1 MSKIIKTLA
10 IETSCDDTSIGIVTF
25 DGETFAVEKIFA
37 YTQVKDHDMYWGV
50 VPEIASRLHS
60 DQIIP
65 VLQAIGLE
73 KIQEV
78 DCISVTTHP
87 GLPGSLLVGES
98 IANMLGEY
106 FNKPVVEVNHIVGHI
121 VSLFLDRKL
130 SEIQFPMLVLT
141 VSGGHNDLYLVNKD
155 RFLPS
160 QEWQGYVTQSESEES
175 SKSCM
180 DSSAKPQNNK
190 TSAEQMGSDTFIRGG
205 FSITK
210 LGTTLDDAAGE
221 CFDKVARML
230 WGPYPWGAW
239 IGQQALKGKEN
250 PEFDFNKIWL
260 SHEAFNFSFS
270 GLKGQIHNL
279 LHKRKQKGRI
289 PTEQEKYD
297 IAYAFQENVVEV
309 LSKKLVRAAMEYQ
322 APSLAISGG
331 VSAND
336 RRREYI
342 NKLAKNEQRLR
353 NNQPKSVDLG
363 HVWKFDV
370 YKPEKKLY
378 STDNAAMIWV
388 AGILKFSNV

>member
-1 MSKIIKTLA
+1 MTKIIKTLA
-10 IETSCDDTSIGIVTF
+10 IETSCDDTSVGIVSF
-25 DGETFAVEKIFA
+25 DGEVFSVEKIFA
-37 YTQVKDHDMYWGV
+37 YTQIKDHNKYWWV

-65 VLQAIGLE
+65 VIDAIGLE
-73 KIQEV
+73 AIKNV
-78 DCISVTTHP
+78 DHISVTTHP
-87 GLPGSLLVGES
+87 WLPWSLLVGES
-98 IANMLGEY
+98 IANMLGSY
-106 FNKPVVEVNHIVGHI
+106 FNKPVIEVNHVVGHI

-130 SEIQFPMLVLT
+130 SEITFPMLVLT

-160 QEWQGYVTQSESEES
+160 QEWQDNVTQSS
-175 SKSCM
+175 SKAS
-180 DSSAKPQNNK
+180 PETNK
-190 TSAEQMGSDTFIRGG
+190 KNASVSSAEQMGSDTFTRWNL
-205 FSITK
+205 SIK
-210 LGTTLDDAAGE
+210 KIWTTLDDAAGE
-221 CFDKVARML
+221 CFDKVARMI
-230 WGPYPWGAW
+230 WWPYPWGAW

-260 SHEAFNFSFS
+260 SHEEFNFSFS

-279 LHKRKQKGRI
+279 LHKWKQKGRT

-309 LSKKLVRAAMEYQ
+309 LSKKLVRAGMELGV
-322 APSLAISGG
+322 SSIAISGG

-336 RRREYI
+336 RWREYV
-342 NKLAKNEQRLR
+342 NELTKNEQRLR

-363 HVWKFDV
+363 HAWKFDV

-378 STDNAAMIWV
+378 STDNAAMIGV
-388 AGILKFSNV
+388 AGILKEKLL

>member
-1 MSKIIKTLA
+1 MTNNIIKTLA

-25 DGETFAVEKIFA
+25 DGETFSVEKIFA
-37 YTQVKDHDMYWGV
+37 YTQVKDHDIYWGV

-65 VLQAIGLE
+65 VLKAIGIE

-87 GLPGSLLVGES
+87 GLPWSLLVGES

-106 FNKPVVEVNHIVGHI
+106 FNTPVVEVNHIVGHI
-121 VSLFLDRKL
+121 VSLFLDRKF
-130 SEIQFPMLVLT
+130 SEIQFPILVLT
-141 VSGGHNDLYLVNKD
+141 VSGGHNDLYLVN
-155 RFLPS
+155 S
-160 QEWQGYVTQSESEES
+160 QEWQDSVTQSKSEES
-175 SKSCM
+175 SESCM
-180 DSSAKPQNNK
+180 DSSAKSQNDKN
-190 TSAEQMGSDTFIRGG
+190 TISRWNL
-205 FSITK
+205 SIEK
-210 LGTTLDDAAGE
+210 LWTTLDDAAGE

-230 WGPYPWGAW
+230 WGPYPWGAR

-260 SHEAFNFSFS
+260 SHEEFNFSFS

-279 LHKRKQKGRI
+279 LHKWEQKWRT

-297 IAYAFQENVVEV
+297 IAFAFQENVVEV
-309 LSKKLVRAAMEYQ
+309 LSKKLVRASMEYQ

-336 RRREYI
+336 RRREYV
-342 NKLAKNEQRLR
+342 NTLVKNEQRLR
-353 NNQPKSVDLG
+353 NNQPKSIDLS
-363 HVWKFDV
+363 HKWKFNV

-378 STDNAAMIWV
+378 STDNAAMIGV
-388 AGILKFSNV
+388 AGILKFLNS